1 MLDIAVKHVSHKN
14 MNSVNIRTLR
24 QNWPE
29 IERRLRQE
37 KELLITRNSK
47 PVAKLVLVTDETA
60 KPRGRFD
67 FEEHRKWLKEMWP
80 EPLEGFSTDEALSRD
95 RDEGFSHLFK

>member
-1 MLDIAVKHVSHKN
+1 

-29 IERRLRQE
+29 TERRLRQE

-47 PVAKLVLVTDETA
+47 PVAKLVLVKDQPA
-60 KPRGRFD
+60 KPRKQFD
-67 FEEHRKWLKEMWP
+67 AEENRRWLKKMWP
-80 EPLEGFSTDEALSRD
+80 EPLEGFSSDEALSRD
-95 RDEGFSHLFK
+95 RDDGLSHLFK

>member
-1 MLDIAVKHVSHKN
+1 
-14 MNSVNIRTLR
+14 MNTVNIRALR

-37 KELLITRNSK
+37 KEILITRNSK
-47 PVAKLVLVTDETA
+47 PVAKLVLVNEQTA
-60 KPRGRFD
+60 KHRTRFSA
-67 FEEHRKWLKEMWP
+67 EENRKWLKKMWSEKP
-80 EPLEGFSTDEALSRD
+80 KGINFDESLQRD